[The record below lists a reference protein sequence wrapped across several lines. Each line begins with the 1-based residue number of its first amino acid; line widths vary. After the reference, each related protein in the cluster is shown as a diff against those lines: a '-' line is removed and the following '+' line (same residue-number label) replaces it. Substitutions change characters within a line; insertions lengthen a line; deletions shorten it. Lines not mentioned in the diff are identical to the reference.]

1 MKQQD
6 KKQLDSVK
14 DQIKRQAGIFPANKH
29 QADPAMPPF
38 RCPIPS
44 SFNKNQADPVP
55 FELQETS
62 LLDPSIIYAV
72 HLTNAAA
79 DAILRMRRVLEIVEP
94 YKVCGYSEHLEELG
108 CKVTSVVDE
117 LINFAAAYAKAS
129 L

>member
-1 MKQQD
+1 MKQRD
-6 KKQLDSVK
+6 KEQLDSIK
-14 DQIKRQAGIFPANKH
+14 NQIKRQAGIFPANKH
-29 QADPAMPPF
+29 QADPVQP
-38 RCPIPS
+38 
-44 SFNKNQADPVP
+44 SFNKYQADPVP
-55 FELQETS
+55 SELQETS

-79 DAILRMRRVLEIVEP
+79 DAILRMRRVLEIMEP

-108 CKVTSVVDE
+108 CRVTSVVDE

>member
-1 MKQQD
+1 MQNQN
-6 KKQLDSVK
+6 KKQLDSIEN
-14 DQIKRQAGIFPANKH
+14 QIKRQAGIFPANKN
-29 QADPAMPPF
+29 QADPAQTPF
-38 RCPIPS
+38 RCPVPS
-44 SFNKNQADPVP
+44 SFNKYQADPVP
-55 FELQETS
+55 SELQETS

-79 DAILRMRRVLEIVEP
+79 DAILRMRRILEVMEP